1 MSYSFELLREL
12 DDNRHEVEEF
22 IKTTSNSIN
31 IEEIN
36 SKTTFIKQL
45 LGYYNQ
51 VIVRVQ
57 DIVSKEDLET
67 NITIQREISRKI
79 ETLDK
84 EPDIRKKIDTL
95 TIITNNLINSYNNLT
110 TKSLSFIKN
119 DNSFIEYNNLIRKI
133 NENIVKIN
141 NIELPKS
148 IIDNLL
154 PLYNEIKSSKD
165 ISKLNTFLNML
176 NEVIVNNINT
186 DINAKKGSSNER
198 VFSLFAK
205 INDQI
210 IGSNYKRVNN
220 LIYALYTL
228 EDNSDYYAI
237 IKDRKEIEIL
247 DQSFSNL
254 PCLFLT
260 KDNIIDT
267 CKIIIKNASIYYD
280 LNEYI
285 GDYTSNQTK
294 EEQSS
299 VNNQIEEIYITEL
312 EKDITKKIEELGYQV
327 ITCNVYA
334 TLSSENEENYI
345 EEIVLTVEKN
355 EEQEN
360 NQEENGTE
368 QSETIEDKLVNEI
381 QKIKPVNTTVGKIN
395 KTDKEQDESKQNISN
410 CDIQKIKKFLKE
422 EYGVE
427 ETCLKIN

>member
-1 MSYSFELLREL
+1 MI
-12 DDNRHEVEEF
+12 EF
-22 IKTTSNSIN
+22 LS
-31 IEEIN
+31 
-36 SKTTFIKQL
+36 
-45 LGYYNQ
+45 
-51 VIVRVQ
+51 
-57 DIVSKEDLET
+57 DWA
-67 NITIQREISRKI
+67 
-79 ETLDK
+79 
-84 EPDIRKKIDTL
+84 
-95 TIITNNLINSYNNLT
+95 
-110 TKSLSFIKN
+110 KSLGLAI
-119 DNSFIEYNNLIRKI
+119 
-133 NENIVKIN
+133 IVI
-141 NIELPKS
+141 S
-148 IIDNLL
+148 ILEMLL
-154 PLYNEIKSSKD
+154 PNNKTKKYVRMVFGIYIIFNIISPFVKNKD
-165 ISKLNTFLNML
+165 ILD
-176 NEVIVNNINT
+176 V
-186 DINAKKGSSNER
+186 SS
-198 VFSLFAK
+198 
-205 INDQI
+205 
-210 IGSNYKRVNN
+210 
-220 LIYALYTL
+220 
-228 EDNSDYYAI
+228 
-237 IKDRKEIEIL
+237 
-247 DQSFSNL
+247 
-254 PCLFLT
+254 
-260 KDNIIDT
+260 
-267 CKIIIKNASIYYD
+267 YD

-410 CDIQKIKKFLKE
+410 RDIQKIKKFLKE